1 MKLNMRLDQK
11 PQLKIGN
18 SVAAILV
25 NKTNQYYV
33 MQLRDQKPEIFHPG
47 CWGCFGGA
55 LEVGETNEEALRR
68 ELFEELE
75 FQFESC
81 KLFMEI
87 GFEHFSLGLRPARRT
102 YYEILV
108 DEQVVKGFILKEGQQ
123 VKALDGNNFVENMKS
138 IPLDAFAVWSH
149 MNQSLLE

>member
-1 MKLNMRLDQK
+1 MQLDQN

-25 NKTNQYYV
+25 NKKTRHYV

-55 LEVGETNEEALRR
+55 LEAGEANEDALRR

-75 FQFESC
+75 FHIESC
-81 KLFMEI
+81 ELFMEI
-87 GFEHFSLGLRPARRT
+87 GFQHFSLGLGFARRT

-108 DEQVVKGFILKEGQQ
+108 DDQEVDSFILREGEQL
-123 VKALDGNNFVENMKS
+123 KAFDGNNFIEKMKS
-138 IPLDAFAVWSH
+138 IPLDAFAIWSH
-149 MNQSLLE
+149 MNQSRLK